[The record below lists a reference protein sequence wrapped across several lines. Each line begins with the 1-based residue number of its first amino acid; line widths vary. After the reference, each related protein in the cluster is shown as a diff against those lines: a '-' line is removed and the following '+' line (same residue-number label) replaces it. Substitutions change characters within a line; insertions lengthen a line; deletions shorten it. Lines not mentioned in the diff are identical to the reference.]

1 MRKSLVSVGF
11 GILLLIVG
19 FFLSNLII
27 GLKEAEPKYDNNTIT
42 SVYVV
47 EVKNN
52 SNKIKIERSGKL
64 KSINR
69 INIISE
75 VQGTKKGNI
84 NKSFKEGQAFK
95 KGEVLIEIN
104 SNEFKSVVKQSRS
117 ELKNLIASV
126 LPDIKI
132 DYNSNFK
139 NWKTYFDNFSIE
151 NPISEIPKSSNEK
164 EDLFLV
170 GKGLESAYYK
180 VKNLEERLSKYE
192 IRAPFDGVLVDGN
205 LSDGSYIIPN
215 QILGEY
221 IDPSNF
227 ELTINVPVEYL
238 DKFRLNQ
245 SVSIISNGSKN
256 KISGKL
262 KRINR
267 RVDESTQTVK
277 LFLEFYSNNLFE
289 GKFVEVEVPMGTIPN
304 SQLISRS
311 LLINDSYV
319 FVANSEDKISKVSV
333 KPLFFNK
340 ENVIV
345 SGLADGTRL
354 ITSNVSDIYEGMKI
368 KVIQK

>member
-1 MRKSLVSVGF
+1 MIMIIF
-11 GILLLIVG
+11 ILY
-19 FFLSNLII
+19 
-27 GLKEAEPKYDNNTIT
+27 AKYTF
-42 SVYVV
+42 S
-47 EVKNN
+47 K
-52 SNKIKIERSGKL
+52 R
-64 KSINR
+64 
-69 INIISE
+69 
-75 VQGTKKGNI
+75 
-84 NKSFKEGQAFK
+84 
-95 KGEVLIEIN
+95 
-104 SNEFKSVVKQSRS
+104 
-117 ELKNLIASV
+117 
-126 LPDIKI
+126 
-132 DYNSNFK
+132 
-139 NWKTYFDNFSIE
+139 TYFDNFSIE
-151 NPISEIPKSSNEK
+151 NPISEMPKSSNEK

-215 QILGEY
+215 QILGEC

-304 SQLISRS
+304 SQLIS
-311 LLINDSYV
+311 I
-319 FVANSEDKISKVSV
+319 
-333 KPLFFNK
+333 
-340 ENVIV
+340 
-345 SGLADGTRL
+345 
-354 ITSNVSDIYEGMKI
+354 
-368 KVIQK
+368 